1 MTGCRLREFP
11 WIKSSV
17 FINKII
23 IYSTVLVLDIGLGH
37 WSWALV
43 LGIGLVHWLRVNTE
57 FCELHQQV
65 VLVYLRCTT
74 LYVLESII
82 KVLEESG
89 WNFFSWHLAVFG
101 ACGWNLTFMLLER
114 FEIQYL
120 ERCLQRQNFTAFL
133 KLSGNL

>member
-1 MTGCRLREFP
+1 M
-11 WIKSSV
+11 
-17 FINKII
+17 
-23 IYSTVLVLDIGLGH
+23 LVLDIGLGH

-43 LGIGLVHWLRVNTE
+43 LGIGLVHWLRVDTE

-89 WNFFSWHLAVFG
+89 
-101 ACGWNLTFMLLER
+101 
-114 FEIQYL
+114 
-120 ERCLQRQNFTAFL
+120 
-133 KLSGNL
+133 